1 MDLMEEINRHRGG
14 EDSRTAIKRH
24 HERHRDIEGRNLKK
38 HFDLHAPVHGDLVT
52 HALLP
57 PNSLGASRGG
67 AWRLPH
73 SYVWW
78 SSRTSFDPTYQRSM
92 MGRSTPP
99 SSYRSTPALSL
110 RRAGMR
116 P

>member
-1 MDLMEEINRHRGG
+1 MMDLMEEINRHRGG

-57 PNSLGASRGG
+57 PNSLGASRGVHG
-67 AWRLPH
+67 AC
-73 SYVWW
+73 
-78 SSRTSFDPTYQRSM
+78 PTPMYGGLAAQVL
-92 MGRSTPP
+92 TPP
-99 SSYRSTPALSL
+99 TREV
-110 RRAGMR
+110 
-116 P
+116 